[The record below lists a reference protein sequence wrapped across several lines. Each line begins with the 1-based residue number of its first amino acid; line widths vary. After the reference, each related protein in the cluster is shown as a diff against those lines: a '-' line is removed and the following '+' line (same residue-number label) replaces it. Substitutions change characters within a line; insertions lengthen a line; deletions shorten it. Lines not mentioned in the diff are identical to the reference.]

1 MIMRCNEMR
10 SFGSRG
16 GVHLHAHDT
25 AQRDLHGE
33 CKVENMKSLKG
44 DANLNFEN
52 ADLPKYS
59 CSSSFSICSSM
70 ALVSSSIFFSASLGP
85 VGFGGVTLNG
95 RRGGGGGG
103 DSAEAIVAAAEVEEA
118 TIGVEDDDDALDGS
132 DAVAA

>member
-1 MIMRCNEMR
+1 MYN
-10 SFGSRG
+10 
-16 GVHLHAHDT
+16 
-25 AQRDLHGE
+25 
-33 CKVENMKSLKG
+33 
-44 DANLNFEN
+44 
-52 ADLPKYS
+52 LPKYS

-103 DSAEAIVAAAEVEEA
+103 GGDSAETTFAADADVEEA
-118 TIGVEDDDDALDGS
+118 TIGVEDDDNDALDGN

>member
-1 MIMRCNEMR
+1 MR
-10 SFGSRG
+10 
-16 GVHLHAHDT
+16 
-25 AQRDLHGE
+25 RD
-33 CKVENMKSLKG
+33 
-44 DANLNFEN
+44 ARFEN
-52 ADLPKYS
+52 PNVYDLPKYS
-59 CSSSFSICSSM
+59 CSSSFSICSSI

-103 DSAEAIVAAAEVEEA
+103 GDSAETTFADAADVEEA